1 MRAKTKVRFSG
12 VASYLYYE
20 DAEQAL
26 EWLARVFGF
35 RERVRY
41 VDEGGAVKVAEMSVG
56 DTTIHVDGAGA
67 GYWERSGT
75 IGPVGHLL
83 IVHVEDIDAHHAHVR
98 AAGVH
103 ADPPEDKP
111 YGVRAYS
118 VTDSGGHSWSFW
130 QHLRDEVELPEGWK
144 EIRSA
149 EG

>member
-1 MRAKTKVRFSG
+1 MSEKAAVRFSG
-12 VASYLYYE
+12 VAPYLYYE
-20 DAEQAL
+20 DAEEAL

-41 VDEGGAVKVAEMSVG
+41 VDEGGAVKVAEMAVG

-67 GYWERSGT
+67 GYWERNGRT
-75 IGPVGHLL
+75 DPVGHLL
-83 IVHVEDIDAHHAHVR
+83 IVHVDDIDAHHAHAM

-111 YGVRAYS
+111 YGVRVYT